1 MNASEPSGRQVL
13 VVDDEPMLR
22 NLLSRLLRMEGYD
35 VLEAED
41 GQTAINIVRAK
52 EPDLV
57 LLDVM
62 LPARDG
68 LDVLGDLRRTSNVPV
83 ILVSALGEEA
93 DRVLGLKMGADDYV
107 VKPFSA
113 AELSA
118 RIESVLRRAQVRGW
132 PEPRADA
139 SRLVFDG
146 LVVDLQP
153 REVTVGSEKGEVT
166 GKEVG

>member
-1 MNASEPSGRQVL
+1 METPGAERRLVL

-35 VLEAED
+35 VIEAED
-41 GQTAINIVRAK
+41 GQAALDLIDKRQ
-52 EPDLV
+52 PDLV

-68 LDVLGDLRRTSNVPV
+68 LDVLGDLRRTSEVPV

-118 RIESVLRRAQVRGW
+118 RIESVLRRARHRAVARRYSW
-132 PEPRADA
+132 PPRRMAGCTA
-139 SRLVFDG
+139 TR
-146 LVVDLQP
+146 
-153 REVTVGSEKGEVT
+153 
-166 GKEVG
+166 

>member
-1 MNASEPSGRQVL
+1 MDAPTADGRLVL

-22 NLLSRLLRMEGYD
+22 NLLSRLLRMEGYT
-35 VLEAED
+35 VIEAED
-41 GQTAINIVRAK
+41 GQAALELVDSRS
-52 EPDLV
+52 PDLV

-68 LDVLGDLRRTSNVPV
+68 LDVLGDLRRTSEVPV

-118 RIESVLRRAQVRGW
+118 RIESVLRRAQM
-132 PEPRADA
+132 RA
-139 SRLVFDG
+139 
-146 LVVDLQP
+146 
-153 REVTVGSEKGEVT
+153 TVAPGS
-166 GKEVG
+166 